1 MKYHK
6 ENVKKK
12 KKKLLKLHLKKTNI
26 GINLTK
32 TVRNL
37 FTENYKIL
45 KKKLKMIQR
54 NGKISTGKITTVK
67 MVLLTKIIQRFNDM
81 HIKLSM
87 TFFTE
92 LEQIILKFIWS
103 HKRRGI
109 TKAILKKKNKTG
121 GIPSQISDNT
131 TKL

>member
-6 ENVKKK
+6 ENVK

-67 MVLLTKIIQRFNDM
+67 
-81 HIKLSM
+81 
-87 TFFTE
+87 
-92 LEQIILKFIWS
+92 WS
-103 HKRRGI
+103 Y
-109 TKAILKKKNKTG
+109 
-121 GIPSQISDNT
+121 
-131 TKL
+131 

>member
-32 TVRNL
+32 MVRNL

-92 LEQIILKFIWS
+92 LE
-103 HKRRGI
+103 
-109 TKAILKKKNKTG
+109 
-121 GIPSQISDNT
+121 
-131 TKL
+131 

>member
-1 MKYHK
+1 MK
-6 ENVKKK
+6 
-12 KKKLLKLHLKKTNI
+12 
-26 GINLTK
+26 
-32 TVRNL
+32 NL

-45 KKKLKMIQR
+45 IKETEDDS
-54 NGKISTGKITTVK
+54 NGKISTGKINTVK
-67 MVLLTKIIQRFNDM
+67 MVLLMKTIHRLNDI
-81 HIKLSM
+81 HVELSM

-109 TKAILKKKNKTG
+109 TKAILKKKNRTR
-121 GIPSQISDNT
+121 GIPSQFSDNT